1 MDPIRLQQ
9 IVLNLAR
16 NGFDSV
22 SAVNVTYGRV
32 EIETEAAEN
41 GIVQVTVRDNGPGIP
56 PDNQDKVFERFYTTK
71 EAGIGMG
78 LDTCRTLV
86 ERLGS
91 RIWLEDGRNVT
102 SDCRF
107 TLPARE

>member
-1 MDPIRLQQ
+1 MTDGP
-9 IVLNLAR
+9 
-16 NGFDSV
+16 
-22 SAVNVTYGRV
+22 V

-41 GIVQVTVRDNGPGIP
+41 RIVQVTVRDNGPGVP
-56 PDNQDKVFERFYTTK
+56 PDNQDKVFERFYTKK
-71 EAGIGMG
+71 EAGIGLG

-91 RIWLEDGRNVT
+91 RIWVEDGSNVT
-102 SDCRF
+102 SDFRF